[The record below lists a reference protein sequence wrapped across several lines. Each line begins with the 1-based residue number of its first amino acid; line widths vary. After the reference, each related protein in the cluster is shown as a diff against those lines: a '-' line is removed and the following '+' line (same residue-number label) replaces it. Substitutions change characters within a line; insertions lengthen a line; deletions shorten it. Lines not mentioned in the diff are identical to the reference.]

1 MDRLADFALNSDTSV
16 ESFNQDLNI
25 FMMFKDSIKRIIEE
39 NSANM
44 ELKKFLDLEVAFLK
58 FSLRCYPKNSE
69 YVNQILKDCVF
80 ICERQ
85 LSKDFPDDCQNNI
98 VKFLTMPLE
107 TMSLTILQMNE
118 YPNLMKYL
126 PFTKRRLVAAKI
138 CQAVVNLKNIL
149 SNIPLTEQLIKF
161 INPLLVT
168 EKDYVDVEPFEFE
181 EEQLSVGKLIHLV
194 IGDSVG
200 TTLELLNLFK
210 KKFLEGEAKRMKYTL
225 PSLIFALFKVI
236 REIAHSEEKIAG
248 AKELIKEVKKLIDLL
263 AKEHHELSLRL
274 LLNLALCINE
284 VDLEKEVLFLKI
296 NKRNLKVFQT
306 V

>member
-25 FMMFKDSIKRIIEE
+25 FNMFKDSINKIIDE
-39 NSANM
+39 NSSNM

-58 FSLRCYPKNSE
+58 FSLRCYPQNSD
-69 YVNQILKDCVF
+69 YVNQILKACVM
-80 ICERQ
+80 ICDRQ
-85 LSKDFPDDCQNNI
+85 SSKDFADDCQNNI

-126 PFTKRRLVAAKI
+126 PFAKRRLVAAKI

-149 SNIPLTEQLIKF
+149 NNIPLTEQLIKF

-168 EKDYVDVEPFEFE
+168 EKDFVEVEGFEFE
-181 EEQLSVGKLIHLV
+181 EEQMNVAKLIHLINGDTLGNTIEI
-194 IGDSVG
+194 IG
-200 TTLELLNLFK
+200 LFK
-210 KKFLEGEAKRMKYTL
+210 KKFLEGEAKRQKFTL
-225 PSLIFALFKVI
+225 PALIFAYFRVV
-236 REIAHSEEKIAG
+236 RELAKGEEGKG
-248 AKELIKEVKKLIDLL
+248 VKEMVKDLKYLIDLL

-284 VDLEKEVLFLKI
+284 IDHKKEVVL
-296 NKRNLKVFQT
+296 
-306 V
+306 

>member
-16 ESFNQDLNI
+16 ESFNQDINI
-25 FMMFKDSIKRIIEE
+25 FSMFKDSINRIIEE
-39 NSANM
+39 NSSNM

-58 FSLRCYPKNSE
+58 FSLRCYPKNSD
-69 YVNQILKDCVF
+69 YVNQILKACVL
-80 ICERQ
+80 ICDRQ

-126 PFTKRRLVAAKI
+126 PFSKRRLVASKI
-138 CQAVVNLKNIL
+138 CQAVVNLKNTL
-149 SNIPLTEQLIKF
+149 NNIPLTEQLIKF

-168 EKDYVDVEPFEFE
+168 EKDYTDVEPFEFE
-181 EEQLSVGKLIHLV
+181 EEQMSVAKLIHLINGESLQV
-194 IGDSVG
+194 
-200 TTLELLNLFK
+200 TLDLINLFK

-225 PSLIFALFKVI
+225 PSLIFALLKVI
-236 REIAHSEEKIAG
+236 REMSHCQEKLIG
-248 AKELIKEVKKLIDLL
+248 IKEMIKDVKNLIDLL

-274 LLNLALCINE
+274 LLNLSLCINE
-284 VDLEKEVLFLKI
+284 VDHDKEVDSLQIFL
-296 NKRNLKVFQT
+296 
-306 V
+306 